1 MTAPDVTAFLASI
14 TGNRAEHQ
22 APNSRYRDTPIT
34 ELTEAHADGPST
46 VTVYLRRR
54 FLPQPEKLATLGTV
68 TVRDGHR
75 VDTLAAD
82 VFGDPTLFWRLCD
95 ANQVSRPA
103 DLVVEPGRVLRVASP
118 EGIPGGQGA

>member
-22 APNSRYRDTPIT
+22 APNSRYRDVPTA
-34 ELTEAHADGPST
+34 ELTHADNT

-95 ANQVSRPA
+95 ANLVSRPG
-103 DLVVEPGRVLRVASP
+103 DLVAEPGRVLRVASP

>member
-1 MTAPDVTAFLASI
+1 MTAPDVTAFLASV

-22 APNSRYRDTPIT
+22 TPNSRYRDTPT
-34 ELTEAHADGPST
+34 AELTRADGA

-54 FLPQPEKLATLGTV
+54 FLPQPEELATLGTV
-68 TVRDGHR
+68 TVQDGHR

-95 ANQVSRPA
+95 ANLVSRPA
-103 DLVVEPGRVLRVASP
+103 DLVAVPGRVLRVASP

>member
-1 MTAPDVTAFLASI
+1 MTAPDVAAFLASI

-22 APNSRYRDTPIT
+22 SPNSRYRDLPTA
-34 ELTEAHADGPST
+34 ELTHADNT
-46 VTVYLRRR
+46 VTIYLRRR

-95 ANQVSRPA
+95 ANLVSRPA
-103 DLVVEPGRVLRVASP
+103 DLVAEPGRVLRVASL
-118 EGIPGGQGA
+118 EGIPGGPGA

>member
-1 MTAPDVTAFLASI
+1 MTTPDVTAFLASV

-22 APNSRYRDTPIT
+22 APNSRYRDTPT
-34 ELTEAHADGPST
+34 AELTHADAT

-75 VDTLAAD
+75 VDTLAAG

-95 ANQVSRPA
+95 ANLVSRPT
-103 DLVVEPGRVLRVASP
+103 DLVAEPDRVLRVASP
-118 EGIPGGQGA
+118 EGIPGGPGA